1 MKKILIFV
9 LVCLLLF
16 MCGCSNTAKKSINPQ
31 EVLAKYLDNIEKFNI
46 PVREFGEPTNYI
58 DMSEEMVTGIL
69 YPETEYEF
77 LNSAIKDWTLQ
88 VASYYKNLATE
99 NKDKVNP
106 AELTVDYESRAV
118 SQDFA
123 SVKMKG
129 VFISPQLAHPIDV
142 YKTFNANIKA
152 GKMLDVKDIF
162 TAEGIELFQKQVA
175 ERAGV
180 KEQDFDDN
188 IANNFVLR
196 EDGIEIIL
204 TRGDY
209 LPMSDG
215 TKSFIF
221 NYEEIKDKLRAD
233 FALTP
238 AQPEKETPQE
248 PEISVPEVKKDVSK
262 TSNGKKKVALT
273 FDDGPSIHTGRLL
286 DLFAKYGGKG
296 TFFVVGNLVDRYP
309 DTVRRVVNE
318 GHEIASHGWD
328 HRQLTNLD
336 SQAITDQIMMTR
348 AKIYDI
354 TGVDTLIMRPP
365 YGSCDNS
372 VKAVGRELGVAF
384 VNWSVDTLDWK
395 TKNADSIYNE
405 IVKSTNNGSIILCHD
420 LYKTTVDAME
430 RVIPKLIEDGYEL
443 VTVSELLNDCV
454 EPGELYYRQ

>member
-1 MKKILIFV
+1 MKKSLSFV

-16 MCGCSNTAKKSINPQ
+16 MCGCSNTAKKNINPQ
-31 EVLAKYLDNIEKFNI
+31 EMLEQYLDNIEKFDI
-46 PVREFGEPTNYI
+46 PIREFGEPTNYI
-58 DMSEEMVTGIL
+58 DMTEEIVIGIL

-88 VASYYKNLATE
+88 VAAYYKNLATE
-99 NKDKVNP
+99 NKNKENP
-106 AELTVDYESRAV
+106 AELTIDYESRIA
-118 SQDFA
+118 SENFA

-142 YKTFNANIKA
+142 YKTFNVNIKD
-152 GKMLDVKDIF
+152 GKILDAKDIF
-162 TAEGIELFQKQVA
+162 TAEGIELFKKQIV
-175 ERAGV
+175 ERASV
-180 KEQDFDDN
+180 EEQDLDDN
-188 IANNFVLR
+188 ITNNFILR
-196 EDGIEIIL
+196 EDGIEIVLI
-204 TRGDY
+204 RGDY

-221 NYEEIKDKLRAD
+221 KYEEIKDKLRDD
-233 FALTP
+233 FALAP
-238 AQPEKETPQE
+238 ASSEKEEPQE
-248 PEISVPEVKKDVSK
+248 VEKTVPEVKKDVLKDSK
-262 TSNGKKKVALT
+262 GKKKVALT
-273 FDDGPSIHTGRLL
+273 FDDGPSIHTDRLL

-296 TFFVVGNLVDRYP
+296 TFFVVGNLIDRHP

-318 GHEIASHGWD
+318 GHEISSHGWD
-328 HRQLTNLD
+328 HRQLTSLD

-384 VNWSVDTLDWK
+384 INWSVDTLDWK
-395 TKNADSIYNE
+395 TKNADSIYDE
-405 IVKSTNNGSIILCHD
+405 IVRNTNEGSIILCHD

-430 RVIPKLIEDGYEL
+430 RVIPKLIQEGYEL
-443 VTVSELLNDCV
+443 VTVSELLNNCI